1 MKDYDAI
8 LMIDASDINS
18 DLYYATGYIA
28 VDSFVFI
35 QTHKEKVILTYS
47 KDVEQLKKE
56 SKADRIVGYRD
67 YEEKLEKKLGKERF
81 RGLSQFYQELEILSE
96 LLKELKVKKI
106 LVPSNF
112 GLSYYLVLKEKG
124 FEFVWSEEETFFKE
138 RQIKTEEEIKY
149 IRESQQAA
157 EKAMGKVKE
166 ILELSKIREDYL
178 YFDGEIVT
186 SERLRAYLREELI
199 KNGCVPALPMI
210 VSSGKE
216 SSQTHNIGHGPIRV
230 NTPIIVDIFPRSI
243 ETRYWGDMT
252 RTFVKGKAPLRLKKM
267 YLAVF
272 EAQKLGLSMIKEGV
286 SGKSIQK
293 KVENFFANRG
303 FPFKKVDG
311 IPQGYT
317 HNFGH
322 GVGLDIHEYP
332 GIHRTR
338 DAIFK
343 EGNTITA
350 EPGLYYS
357 DIGGV
362 RIEDLIVVTKNGYRN
377 LTTFPKEEFEL

>member
-1 MKDYDAI
+1 MKGCDAI

-18 DLYYATGYIA
+18 NLYYATGFIA
-28 VDSFVFI
+28 VDSFVYI
-35 QTHKEKVILTYS
+35 QTPKEKVILTYS

-67 YEEKLEKKLGKERF
+67 YEEKLEKKLGGQNF
-81 RGLSQFYQELEILSE
+81 RGLSQFHQELEILSE
-96 LLKELKVKKI
+96 LLKELKVKKM

-149 IRESQQAA
+149 IQDCQQAA

-166 ILELSKIREDYL
+166 ILILSKVRNGCL

-186 SERLRAYLREELI
+186 SERLRAYLQEELI
-199 KNGCVPALPMI
+199 KNGCIPALPMI
-210 VSSGKE
+210 VSSGKI
-216 SSQTHNIGHGPIRV
+216 SSQTHNIGHGPIKAGV
-230 NTPIIVDIFPRSI
+230 PIIVDIFPRSI

-252 RTFVKGKAPLRLKKM
+252 RTFVKGEAPARLKKM
-267 YLAVF
+267 YQAVL

-293 KVENFFANRG
+293 KVENFFASRG
-303 FPFKKVDG
+303 FPFEKVDG

-332 GIHRTR
+332 GIHRIG
-338 DAIFK
+338 DATLK
-343 EGNTITA
+343 AGCVVTA
-350 EPGLYYS
+350 EPGLYYP

-362 RIEDLIVVTKNGYRN
+362 RIEDLIVVTKDGYRN
-377 LTTFPKEEFEL
+377 LTTFEKEKFEL